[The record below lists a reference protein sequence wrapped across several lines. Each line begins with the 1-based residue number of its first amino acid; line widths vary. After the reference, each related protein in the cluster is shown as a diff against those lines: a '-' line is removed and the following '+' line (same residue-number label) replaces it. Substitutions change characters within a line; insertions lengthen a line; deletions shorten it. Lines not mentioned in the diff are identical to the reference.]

1 MKLQL
6 HGFETEF
13 TSQHAVAVS
22 VAAFVTWKLFSMM
35 VNRRSLAHVPGPK
48 RSSWWK
54 GQSHSHFHPK
64 MIAVLTSIRVGN
76 FDQFLN
82 RDGWAWHADLYK
94 NYGGAARI
102 EMPFG
107 VSNVLLTMSNSR

>member
-6 HGFETEF
+6 HGFEMEL
-13 TSQHAVAVS
+13 TSQHAVAIS

-54 GQSHSHFHPK
+54 GQLHIYFYLLT
-64 MIAVLTSIRVGN
+64 IAILTSVHVGN

-107 VSNVLLTMSNSR
+107 VSNVLLMMPTSR